1 MSRFSDEFNVEFSP
15 KARRDHMI
23 VRNGVR
29 FTVLTPCLIR
39 IENQSAEKFC
49 DEPTQSVWFRDFDSP
64 VFAVNEGG
72 GHIAIKTEKINL
84 LYSLSLKKVVRI
96 KLRDGRT
103 VTDFNSGNLKGT
115 CRTLDVS
122 AGVPVLGDGIISK
135 NGVAVLDDSD
145 SLVLRKNGEIAS
157 RDYKE
162 RDVYYFAYGFD
173 YIGATGD
180 LYKQIGRAHV

>member
-1 MSRFSDEFNVEFSP
+1 MAFYPLIPKYKSIKEQQLMSRFSDEFNVEFSP

-39 IENQSAEKFC
+39 IENQGAEKFC

-84 LYSLSLKKVVRI
+84 LASLSVK
-96 KLRDGRT
+96 
-103 VTDFNSGNLKGT
+103 
-115 CRTLDVS
+115 
-122 AGVPVLGDGIISK
+122 
-135 NGVAVLDDSD
+135 
-145 SLVLRKNGEIAS
+145 
-157 RDYKE
+157 
-162 RDVYYFAYGFD
+162 
-173 YIGATGD
+173 
-180 LYKQIGRAHV
+180 